1 MHEEALLRD
10 LRRKLDEIGRGEG
23 VERITRV
30 RLRVGALCHVSP
42 ETVRAR
48 WPALVASSCARDAT
62 LEIESSQDSDEPRAQ
77 DVVLTEVTVADS
89 VPRAPEAVDRSAR
102 NAGPARS

>member
-10 LRRKLDEIGRGEG
+10 LRRELDEIARREG

-42 ETVRAR
+42 ETLRDR
-48 WPALVASSCARDAT
+48 WAALVAGSPARDAT
-62 LEIESSQDSDEPRAQ
+62 LEIETSQDTRDLRAQ
-77 DVVLTEVTVADS
+77 DVVLADVVVAD
-89 VPRAPEAVDRSAR
+89 P
-102 NAGPARS
+102 